1 MAIVSKKTSNYSLG
15 QIVKFANSGLTSGS
29 YMRIISGS
37 AGGGGG
43 GGGGGGEAVSW
54 TRPAMF
60 GGGTETTAVNA
71 GDTVAFQNVSAT
83 FNSLS
88 STFASQAYT
97 ISTSDAS
104 YNAVSQIA
112 SGNVPLTLSDISFAA
127 SYGSTYS
134 TSMGPIT
141 QYYFIATVSGVTF
154 KIAVGVLSGGGGGF
168 GGGGFGGGPS

>member
-1 MAIVSKKTSNYSLG
+1 MAIKYKKTENHTAG
-15 QIVKFANSGLTSGS
+15 QQIKFTGSGGS
-29 YMRIISGS
+29 MAAGTAPL

-43 GGGGGGEAVSW
+43 GGGGGGAEAVSW

-71 GDTVAFQNVSAT
+71 NGTVAFLSTSAAS
-83 FNSLS
+83 NSLT
-88 STFASQAYT
+88 STYASQAYT

-112 SGNVPLTLSDISFAA
+112 SGNVPLNLGDINFAA

-134 TSMGPIT
+134 TVMGPAT
-141 QYYFIATVSGVTF
+141 VYYFIATVSGVTF
-154 KIAVGVLSGGGGGF
+154 KIAVAVMGGGGGF
-168 GGGGFGGGPS
+168 GGGGGGFGGGPA